1 MGLTTAIEWCDST
14 VNPVMGCDRYVRK
27 IFVVDMGDW
36 FTASVDPD
44 DWLTPEPGII
54 AAGPARLAP
63 TDQADRRAGQVR
75 R

>member
-1 MGLTTAIEWCDST
+1 
-14 VNPVMGCDRYVRK
+14 
-27 IFVVDMGDW
+27 VVDMGDW